1 MSFARASA
9 NLSDFFPAFYRQS
22 LQIQHLHAE
31 LYHNATALR
40 GIDGPEDVQK
50 MPQAQRDLAIR
61 SIQLGRQILDIT
73 VNSPAYREGMK
84 YGMCRHQSMASFA
97 HKVIQRYTIHTRLRR
112 FLPRSSSAFRVSC
125 KSFFRSRNA
134 VCLNQPQLAL
144 ISAIFKISGSL
155 WSDLLVSLRKVTSSN
170 HVFQ

>member
-1 MSFARASA
+1 MTDARS
-9 NLSDFFPAFYRQS
+9 PVAFYRQS

-40 GIDGPEDVQK
+40 GIDGPEDMQK

-84 YGMCRHQSMASFA
+84 YGTFSQELRCFPPLINLTAVHYTHATATFSASFLL
-97 HKVIQRYTIHTRLRR
+97 RLAR
-112 FLPRSSSAFRVSC
+112 
-125 KSFFRSRNA
+125 
-134 VCLNQPQLAL
+134 
-144 ISAIFKISGSL
+144 
-155 WSDLLVSLRKVTSSN
+155 LL
-170 HVFQ
+170 